1 MRKYLS
7 AGDNSIQILC
17 NSSGMENIL
26 SYPVKL
32 YTKYFSYIDK
42 TEKCCISIFSIG
54 INDLSIQ
61 ENIFPA
67 LISLNLSYRENVFF
81 HVDNIAAKRINH

>member
-1 MRKYLS
+1 
-7 AGDNSIQILC
+7 
-17 NSSGMENIL
+17 MENIL

-32 YTKYFSYIDK
+32 YKKFILLENIFPIWIK
-42 TEKCCISIFSIG
+42 QKNVAISNFIIG

-67 LISLNLSYRENVFF
+67 SISLNLSYRK
-81 HVDNIAAKRINH
+81 NIFPMWIILLPKE